1 LSRIELARMLG
12 IRDYCFSH
20 YNVRL
25 GEREARLWGRVES
38 GLKSSIKNFVMNRK
52 VFQPVGHQ
60 GIDEIQ
66 KMLKW
71 KPDYIYGYSSL
82 LLEAAR
88 LLENANI
95 DFSPPK
101 CIICTAETILPS
113 QKAFISKVFN
123 APIAEEY
130 GSTEFDILAFECKN
144 GHRHLV
150 NPWLIL
156 EIEDDS
162 CLISDI
168 SRKTQDLVRYQLGDS
183 LSIEEAGER
192 CLGSKKIVG
201 ELRGRTIERFF
212 YINETDKIHV
222 VEFSHYFDRYFEKF
236 DIVFGFTIIQNK
248 FSQLD
253 VVVQGLPEQCQEGLA
268 SFLENEVSRIAGAD
282 VTVKVSGDQERP
294 VGQKKNY
301 FIQNLEVHE

>member
-1 LSRIELARMLG
+1 MLG

-201 ELRGRTIERFF
+201 ELRGRTIECFF